1 MASPDNSTHGQC
13 VQIAASPGFT
23 KTFAMAVLPKLDDFA
38 AGLDL
43 AVLRPI
49 VVREKSRPSPRAQV
63 REGFETSFLD
73 VFLCAVILEIQ
84 VSTFIHR
91 SFSYLIIFEVVRL
104 YRMLKPHESDLMSE
118 ETGVSGENPRSQLR
132 STENSVHI

>member
-49 VVREKSRPSPRAQV
+49 VVREKSRPSRRAQV
-63 REGFETSFLD
+63 REGLETSFLD

-84 VSTFIHR
+84 VSTIGREVNDNLRQFTVIHSFIH
-91 SFSYLIIFEVVRL
+91 SFI
-104 YRMLKPHESDLMSE
+104 
-118 ETGVSGENPRSQLR
+118 
-132 STENSVHI
+132 VHFHI

>member
-1 MASPDNSTHGQC
+1 MVSPDNSTHGQC

-49 VVREKSRPSPRAQV
+49 VREKSRPSPRAQV
-63 REGFETSFLD
+63 REGLEMTFLD
-73 VFLCAVILEIQ
+73 VFLCAIIPEIQ
-84 VSTFIHR
+84 VSSIGREVNDNLWQFTVIH
-91 SFSYLIIFEVVRL
+91 SSIIHF
-104 YRMLKPHESDLMSE
+104 
-118 ETGVSGENPRSQLR
+118 
-132 STENSVHI
+132 HIW